1 MCAECGCGITEE
13 ARDESTGREASEQ
26 QETA

>member
-13 ARDESTGREASEQ
+13 AQEGSTDQEASKHE
-26 QETA
+26 EEA